1 MTAQGIAQQATDV
14 LYWSS
19 PERHELMTITLV
31 STQKCGFCN
40 DKNHARCAV
49 GVKHAGRHDKYPQ
62 GVVWTC
68 TCEEGGCT
76 TGRRKCA
83 YCNNRNTEEVD
94 PGTWECFDIE
104 ACRATV
110 QAKRESDPLYHQLNE
125 IQRRAEM
132 AKIENAAEKTAKRAE
147 SKPKTGT
154 CVCGCAG
161 TTKGGKFLPGHDA
174 RFVSVLVSGVADA
187 KFTKKADDAARKR
200 LKEVGAS
207 DALQGK
213 YTKQVGIAEAK
224 VTKAAEA
231 AKAKADAKAE
241 KASA

>member
-1 MTAQGIAQQATDV
+1 
-14 LYWSS
+14 
-19 PERHELMTITLV
+19 MTITVVNTTL
-31 STQKCGFCN
+31 CGFCN
-40 DKNHARCAV
+40 DNKHEKCSV
-49 GVKHAGRHDKYPQ
+49 GVKHQGRHEKYPN
-62 GVVWTC
+62 GVVWACRC
-68 TCEEGGCT
+68 TDGGCT

-94 PGTWECFDIE
+94 PATWECFDIE
-104 ACRATV
+104 ACRAKVETR
-110 QAKRESDPLYHQLNE
+110 RENDPFTAQLRE
-125 IQRRAEM
+125 ITRRAEM
-132 AKIENAAEKTAKRAE
+132 AKIEESKDKAAKRAE
-147 SKPKTGT
+147 AKPKTGT

-207 DALQGK
+207 DALTGK
-213 YTKQVGIAEAK
+213 YDKQVNIAQAK
-224 VTKAAEA
+224 VEKAAAA